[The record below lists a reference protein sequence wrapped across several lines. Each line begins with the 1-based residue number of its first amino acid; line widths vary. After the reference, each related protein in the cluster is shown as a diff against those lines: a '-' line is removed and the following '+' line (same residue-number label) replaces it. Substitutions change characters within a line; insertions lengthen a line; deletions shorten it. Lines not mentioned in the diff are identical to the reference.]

1 MKKFNIVLLLCMSI
15 SLVRA
20 QHQINPFFTEDGSVR
35 METQEL
41 QHDTIVSVFHRA
53 EDVVWHRT
61 VYSIID
67 LRYKQNY
74 ELYFPV
80 SYQNPR
86 YKSLFGVILQAVSA
100 GAPVYSR
107 STGSIT
113 PTIFDDTKL
122 QTKKG
127 LIEGNAAF
135 YVDGD
140 EERPLLV
147 YYEDT
152 DALGVQ
158 EDEYYQA
165 FVANQ
170 FKFLIQEVIFFDKH
184 YSRLFRQIVA
194 IAPMYAPLCSE
205 SVDDPYEAII
215 QQIMFWMPFK
225 DLRPYM
231 KDQYIIS
238 SRNSSKRITFDRFF
252 QQRLYTSYIVGEE
265 NVYDRVIPEY
275 VKTAEQ
281 IKKEQTRIE
290 NELLTFEQDLW
301 EN

>member
-1 MKKFNIVLLLCMSI
+1 MKKFNIVLLLCMSV
-15 SLVRA
+15 SLLHA
-20 QHQINPFFTEDGSVR
+20 QHVINPFFAEDGSVR
-35 METQEL
+35 LETQEL

-74 ELYFPV
+74 ELYFPA
-80 SYQNPR
+80 SYDNPR
-86 YKSLFGVILQAVSA
+86 YKSFFGVMLQALIG
-100 GAPVYSR
+100 GAPVYSK
-107 STGSIT
+107 STSSIT
-113 PTIFDDTKL
+113 PTIFDESL
-122 QTKKG
+122 LLTKKD
-127 LIEGNAAF
+127 LAENAAF

-140 EERPLLV
+140 ESKRLLT
-147 YYEDT
+147 YYPET
-152 DALGVQ
+152 DALGVEEKTYY
-158 EDEYYQA
+158 ED
-165 FVANQ
+165 FVADQ

-194 IAPMYAPLCSE
+194 IAPMYAPLGGE
-205 SVDDPYEAII
+205 NVDDPYQAII
-215 QQIMFWMPFK
+215 NEIMFWMSFK

-231 KDQYIIS
+231 KNQYIIS

-252 QQRLYTSYIVGEE
+252 QQRLYTSYIVGED
-265 NVYDRVIPEY
+265 NVYDRIIPEY
-275 VKTAEQ
+275 VRTEEQ
-281 IKKEQTRIE
+281 IKKEQARIE

>member
-1 MKKFNIVLLLCMSI
+1 MKKFNIVLLLCMSV
-15 SLVRA
+15 SLLHA
-20 QHQINPFFTEDGSVR
+20 QHQINPFFAEDGSVR
-35 METQEL
+35 LETQEL
-41 QHDTIVSVFHRA
+41 QHDTIVSVFHRT

-74 ELYFPV
+74 ELYFPT
-80 SYQNPR
+80 SFTNPR
-86 YKSLFGVILQAVSA
+86 YKSFFGVMMQALIG
-100 GAPVYSR
+100 GAPVYR
-107 STGSIT
+107 RNNASIN
-113 PTIFDDTKL
+113 PTIFDDTRL
-122 QTKKG
+122 LSKKE
-127 LIEGNAAF
+127 LATNAAF
-135 YVDGD
+135 YVNAD
-140 EERPLLV
+140 ENIPLLE
-147 YYEDT
+147 YYPET
-152 DALGVQ
+152 DALGVA
-158 EDEYYQA
+158 EDAYYED

-170 FKFLIQEVIFFDKH
+170 YKFLIQEVVFFDKH
-184 YSRLFRQIVA
+184 YSRLYRQIVA
-194 IAPMYAPLCSE
+194 IAPMYAPLCPE
-205 SVDDPYEAII
+205 GVDDPYEAVI

-225 DLRPYM
+225 ALRPFM
-231 KDQYIIS
+231 NEQFILS

-281 IKKEQTRIE
+281 IKKEQARIE